1 MSSYPLSL
9 PAGSPLITLTHPK
22 KSLWIIE
29 LHNGQDSR
37 LTHELINSGLK
48 PALNTVEKEWR
59 ESWRT
64 HMRDQKANKEEGKG
78 ALIIVGRRDQDKFF
92 SNGLDFVN
100 SQKDPNFFQLTFD
113 PLIER
118 ILTFPIPT
126 IAAINGHC
134 FAGAFMLSMACD
146 YRVMTD
152 GSSRRVWLSMNEVYF
167 GAPWPTSF
175 AALVRSKFGNDPLKR
190 KMALEGH
197 RFTPQ
202 EALETGI
209 VDLVVNGNTA
219 AVLARAEQLG
229 DQWSGNAQG
238 GVWGTIKME
247 LYRDVL
253 ETIHKDVRPPNHFH
267 EDAAAK
273 ARL

>member
-1 MSSYPLSL
+1 MTTYPLTL
-9 PAGSPLITLTHPK
+9 PAGNPLITLTHPK
-22 KSLWIIE
+22 KSLWVIE

-37 LTHELINSGLK
+37 LTHELVNQGLK

-59 ESWRT
+59 ESWRLR
-64 HMRDQKANKEEGKG
+64 HRDQKANKGEGKG

-92 SNGLDFVN
+92 SNGLDFAN
-100 SQKDPNFFQLTFD
+100 SQKDPNFFRLTFD
-113 PLIER
+113 PLLER

-134 FAGAFMLSMACD
+134 FAGGLMLSMACD

-152 GSSRRVWLSMNEVYF
+152 GSKRNCWLSMNEVHF

-175 AALVRSKFGNDPLKR
+175 AVILRSKFGTGLLR
-190 KMALEGH
+190 REIALEGH
-197 RFTPQ
+197 RFTPKEAQ
-202 EALETGI
+202 EAGI
-209 VDLVVNGNTA
+209 VDYIVNGDTA
-219 AVLARAEQLG
+219 AVLARAEELA
-229 DQWSGNAQG
+229 DQWSANAQG
-238 GVWGTIKME
+238 GVWGTIKTE

-253 ETIHKDVRPPNHFH
+253 ETIRKDVRPANHLH
-267 EDAAAK
+267 DDAAAK